1 MKIAVAGTRGF
12 PGIQGGVETHCRE
25 LYPRIAAM
33 GADVTVM
40 CRRPYMSPDAG
51 GAYRGVRLDTIYS
64 PRRQS
69 TETILHT
76 FLAVVKAR
84 MAGAD
89 IIHLH
94 ACGPALMAP
103 LARLLGMKVVTTLH
117 GHDYNRVKWGRM
129 ARMALRLGERAAMR
143 ASNAVISISEPITES
158 LTAHYGTRTRLLT
171 IPNGVNPPD
180 APSAAD
186 REWLSSLGLTPG
198 RYVVAVGRLV
208 PEKGLHTL
216 IETASALREAAR
228 LRIVVAGGA
237 DHPTAYSAAL
247 TRLAAESGVVMTGAV
262 DHARINALL
271 ADAALFVMP
280 SLHEGLPIA
289 LLEAMS
295 HRLDVAVSDIESC
308 RLPQLAPGD
317 FFPPGDAA
325 SLAALI
331 IDKTSHPAP
340 RSYDLTDYDWDRI
353 AASVLDLYR
362 SL

>member
-25 LYPRIAAM
+25 LYTRIAARRV
-33 GADVTVM
+33 DVTVM

-51 GAYRGVRLDTIYS
+51 TAYRGVRLDTLYS

-69 TETILHT
+69 TETIIHT

-103 LARLLGMKVVTTLH
+103 IARLLGMKVVTTLH
-117 GHDYNRVKWGRM
+117 GHDYNRAKWGRI
-129 ARMALRLGERAAMR
+129 ARLALRLGERAAMLT
-143 ASNAVISISEPITES
+143 SNAVISISGPITES
-158 LTAHYGTRTRLLT
+158 LTSRYGSHRRLLT

-180 APSAAD
+180 AGASDPQ
-186 REWLSSLGLTPG
+186 WISSLGLKPR

-216 IETASALREAAR
+216 IETAPALREAG

-262 DHARINALL
+262 DRSHINALL

-295 HRLDVAVSDIESC
+295 HSLDVAVSDIESC
-308 RLPQLAPGD
+308 RLPQLASAD

-325 SLAALI
+325 ALTALI
-331 IDKTSHPAP
+331 LDKTARHA
-340 RSYDLTDYDWDRI
+340 RRTYNLADYDWDRI
-353 AASVLDLYR
+353 AAAVLDLYH